1 MTSSPSTRLRWSQ
14 LLFSQGFGTRRDCEA
29 LIHGGFVEHQGA
41 LVEQDEIVMAHDDL
55 PFRVEGRDWV
65 YRTQALLMLNK
76 PAGYECSQRP
86 SAWPGVLTLLPPP
99 LRTRSKGGVQ
109 PIGRLDQDT
118 TGLLLLT
125 DDGALIHRVTHPKHH
140 VPKVYEVQTAEPVT
154 EAQLARLRAG
164 VVLNDD
170 PQPVRAAA
178 CEATAER
185 ALRLTLT
192 EGKYH
197 QVKRMV
203 AAVGNHVNGLHRS
216 AFGSLTLDPE
226 ALPPGRWRW
235 LSAEERSALLHR
247 P

>member
-1 MTSSPSTRLRWSQ
+1 MTSPPPKLRWSQ

-29 LIHGGFVEHQGA
+29 LVGAGRVVHAGQTVDDETPVLAVE
-41 LVEQDEIVMAHDDL
+41 DL
-55 PFRVEGRDWV
+55 PFRVEGVDWV
-65 YRTQALLMLNK
+65 HRSQALLMLHK

-86 SAWPGVLTLLPPP
+86 SAWPSVLTLLPPP

-140 VPKVYEVQTAEPVT
+140 VPKVYEVTTAEPVS

-164 VVLNDD
+164 VVLNDA
-170 PQPVRAAA
+170 PQPVQAADA
-178 CEATAER
+178 EATGPQT
-185 ALRLTLT
+185 LRMTLT

-203 AAVGNHVNGLHRS
+203 AAAGNHVNGLHRS
-216 AFGSLTLDPE
+216 RFGPLQLDPA

-235 LSAEERSALLHR
+235 VTAEERAALLQR